1 MELSGCCAFGYLS
14 RYSSAMGGDSML
26 RQWYFEKIKLMHFKG
41 FGIFAVWICLS
52 GSLLAANFWEER
64 FFTSWSEEE
73 IEQMLTDSPWSR
85 KVTVVLDEP
94 RRSRTRRRAA
104 NAAGGRIIP
113 PSDVAQLGQRDVPP
127 LEGIGPAPERMTLTV
142 SWRSALPV
150 KQALARAQAGIGEQ
164 IPAEQQAFLLQFEP
178 LYVVSVAGVPRQFA
192 ERVKR
197 SVLLGQTHLERP
209 NKLPIVAEDVEPF
222 IESEETVILEFAFLR
237 DDPITI
243 DDDEVWFSMILGPV
257 EVKRSFRPEE
267 MMFGDSLEL

>member
-1 MELSGCCAFGYLS
+1 
-14 RYSSAMGGDSML
+14 MGSDSML
-26 RQWYFEKIKLMHFKG
+26 RQWFFEKIGFMTFKG
-41 FGIFAVWICLS
+41 FGFFAVWICLS
-52 GSLLAANFWEER
+52 GSLIAANFWEER

-85 KVTVVLDEP
+85 KVTVVLDES
-94 RRSRTRRRAA
+94 RRSQARRRAA
-104 NAAGGRIIP
+104 NAAGQRDDGRRIIP
-113 PSDVAQLGQRDVPP
+113 PSDIPP
-127 LEGIGPAPERMTLTV
+127 LEGIGPVPERMTLTV

-197 SVLLGQTHLERP
+197 PVLLRQTYLERP
-209 NKLPIVAEDVEPF
+209 NKVPIMAEDVEAF

-243 DDDEVWFSMILGPV
+243 DDDEVWFSMTLGAV
-257 EVKRSFRPEE
+257 EVQRSFRPEE

>member
-1 MELSGCCAFGYLS
+1 MFL
-14 RYSSAMGGDSML
+14 
-26 RQWYFEKIKLMHFKG
+26 QWFFEKIRLMNFKG
-41 FGIFAVWICLS
+41 FWIVAVWIGLS

-64 FFTSWSEEE
+64 FFTSWTEEE

-85 KVTVVLDEP
+85 KVTVVLDES

-104 NAAGGRIIP
+104 NAAGERDDGRRIIP
-113 PSDVAQLGQRDVPP
+113 SNDIPPLAKELDVP
-127 LEGIGPAPERMTLTV
+127 IAERMTLTV

-150 KQALARAQAGIGEQ
+150 KQALARVPAGIGEQ

-178 LYVVSVAGVPRQFA
+178 LYVVSVAGVPRQLA

-197 SVLLGQTHLERP
+197 QVLLGQTYLERP
-209 NKLPIVAEDVEPF
+209 NKLPIMAEDVEPF

-243 DDDEVWFSMILGPV
+243 DDDEVWFSMTLGGV
-257 EVKRSFRPEE
+257 EVQRSFRPEE

>member
-1 MELSGCCAFGYLS
+1 MCCAFGHLS
-14 RYSSAMGGDSML
+14 RYSSAMGGDSMFL
-26 RQWYFEKIKLMHFKG
+26 QLFFEKIRLMPFKVFAI
-41 FGIFAVWICLS
+41 FGVWICLS
-52 GSLLAANFWEER
+52 GSLLATNFWEER

-73 IEQMLTDSPWSR
+73 VQQMLADSPWSR
-85 KVTVVLDEP
+85 RVTIVLDESN
-94 RRSRTRRRAA
+94 RSRTRRRATT
-104 NAAGGRIIP
+104 AAGDRDDGRRIIP
-113 PSDVAQLGQRDVPP
+113 PSDVPP
-127 LEGIGPAPERMTLTV
+127 LEGFGPAPERMTLTV

-150 KQALARAQAGIGEQ
+150 KQALARAQAGIGER

-209 NKLPIVAEDVEPF
+209 NKLPIVAEDIEAF
-222 IESEETVILEFAFLR
+222 IESEETIILEFAFLR

-243 DDDEVWFSMILGPV
+243 EDDEVRFSMTLGEV
-257 EVKRSFRPEE
+257 EVQRSFRPEE